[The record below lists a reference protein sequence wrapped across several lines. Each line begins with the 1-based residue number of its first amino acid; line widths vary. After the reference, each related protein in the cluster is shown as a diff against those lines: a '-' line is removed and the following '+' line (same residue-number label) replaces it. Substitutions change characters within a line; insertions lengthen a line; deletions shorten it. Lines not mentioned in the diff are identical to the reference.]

1 MKSDMQPHDLKPIL
15 DPISDEEMSLSRG
28 DPSRIFGQLNQC
40 VLGAVRFSG
49 QPPWERHPDGDELL
63 HVLEGELVLCVLA
76 PEGRVE
82 VKLHAGS
89 VFVIPRGL
97 WHRSYARG
105 AVSMLFAT
113 PTKDGEISLA
123 DDPRC

>member
-1 MKSDMQPHDLKPIL
+1 MSDMKPYDLKPIL
-15 DPISDEEMSLSRG
+15 DAISDEEISLKRG

-63 HVLEGELVLCVLA
+63 HVLDGELVLCVLA

-82 VKLHAGS
+82 VTLNAGS
-89 VFVIPRGL
+89 VFVVPRGL
-97 WHRSYARG
+97 WHRSQPRG

-113 PTKDGEISLA
+113 PTNDGEVSWA
-123 DDPRC
+123 DDPRG

>member
-1 MKSDMQPHDLKPIL
+1 MSDMKPYDLKPIL
-15 DPISDEEMSLSRG
+15 DAISDEEISLKRG

-63 HVLEGELVLCVLA
+63 CVVA

-82 VKLHAGS
+82 VTLHPGS
-89 VFVIPRGL
+89 VFVVPRGL
-97 WHRSYARG
+97 WHRSQPRG

-113 PTKDGEISLA
+113 PTNHGEVSWA
-123 DDPRC
+123 DDPTG

>member
-1 MKSDMQPHDLKPIL
+1 MHPHDLKPIL
-15 DPISDEEMSLSRG
+15 DGISDEGMSLSRG

-40 VLGAVRFSG
+40 LLGAVRFSG

-63 HVLEGELVLCVLA
+63 HVLDGELVLCVLA

-82 VKLHAGS
+82 VTLHAGS

-113 PTKDGEISLA
+113 PTKNGEISLA